1 MKRISL
7 VTHHHAPLRR
17 KSTFT
22 LIELLVV
29 IAIIAILAGM
39 LMPALNSAR
48 ERARAISCVSKL
60 KQINTAGAMY
70 RSDYKE
76 WFEPATAS
84 KEAEPESAASFYL
97 RTCYSQSLLSGY
109 EKRTSG
115 YGLKWSCTKKCGS
128 PSFSCPSSKVPVYY
142 YNTADTGG
150 NLYTDYGPNYYLCG
164 ALPEAPASHKKCHK
178 QSAVKQPSEVLYY
191 GENHGYNTYIVS
203 TARSFAMRH
212 GSGEIRSV
220 RDIGNPP
227 WDVNTVRSTL
237 KGLTNAAFVDG
248 SVHPRTITSLLDM
261 QPYPGN
267 GTFAQGVFIS
277 GYVY

>member
-1 MKRISL
+1 MKRISS
-7 VTHHHAPLRR
+7 VKPHHAPLRG
-17 KSTFT
+17 KSPFT

-39 LMPALNSAR
+39 LLPALNSAR

-70 RSDYKE
+70 RSDYQE
-76 WFEPATAS
+76 WFTPAWADTT
-84 KEAEPESAASFYL
+84 AEPDATFYF

-115 YGLKWSCTKKCGS
+115 YGLKWSCTKKNGS
-128 PSFSCPSSKVPVYY
+128 PSFSCPSSKEPVF
-142 YNTADTGG
+142 YNSSNTGG
-150 NLYTDYGPNYYLCG
+150 NYYTDYGPNYYLCG
-164 ALPEAPASHKKCHK
+164 VLPEAPASHKKCHK

-191 GENHGYNTYIVS
+191 GECHGYNNYIVS
-203 TARSFAMRH
+203 TARSFALRH
-212 GSGEIRSV
+212 GSGEIRGP
-220 RDIGNPP
+220 RDTGNPP
-227 WDVNTVRSTL
+227 WDVNTMRTL

-267 GTFAQGVFIS
+267 GSFAQGVFIS